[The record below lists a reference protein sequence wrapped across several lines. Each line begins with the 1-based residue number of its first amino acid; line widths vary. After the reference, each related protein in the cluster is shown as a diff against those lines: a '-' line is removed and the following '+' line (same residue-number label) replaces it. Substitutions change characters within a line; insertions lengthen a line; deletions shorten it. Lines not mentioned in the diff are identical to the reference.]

1 MENSQGM
8 LAYCGLNCQT
18 CPIYLA
24 TRQEDLVEQS
34 RMRAEIA
41 RLCKEHYG
49 LDYAMKDITDC
60 DGCHTE
66 GMPLFSACQNC
77 PIRNCAR
84 EKQLENCAVCPDY
97 ACEKL
102 ERFFVSEP
110 SVRKRLEAIR
120 RDAF

>member
-1 MENSQGM
+1 MENEPIKV
-8 LAYCGLNCQT
+8 AYCGLTCLT

-24 TRQEDLVEQS
+24 TRQEDRAEQV
-34 RMRAEIA
+34 RMRIEIV
-41 RLCKEHYG
+41 RQCKEQYG
-49 LDYAMKDITDC
+49 LSFDVEDITDC

-66 GMPLFSACQNC
+66 RKPLFSACQNC

-120 RDAF
+120 RGAF